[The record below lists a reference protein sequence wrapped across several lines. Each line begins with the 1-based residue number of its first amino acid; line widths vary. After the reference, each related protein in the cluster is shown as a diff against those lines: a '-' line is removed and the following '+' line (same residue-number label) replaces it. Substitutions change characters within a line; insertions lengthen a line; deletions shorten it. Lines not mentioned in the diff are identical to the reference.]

1 MNLLSIDPGTHESAY
16 VIFDGRL
23 PLRFGKVANW
33 NLLKMISDDVDFL
46 ACRQA
51 VIEMVG
57 HYGTG
62 MSVGKEIFETCVWI
76 GRFKQAWYSTLGEDV
91 NEIVDAEVVLRATV
105 KTCLCNSA
113 RAKDSNVRQ
122 AIIDRYGGIRE
133 LAIGR
138 KASPGPLYGFKADC
152 WQALAVGIT
161 WFEMQK
167 QQKAAS

>member
-1 MNLLSIDPGTHESAY
+1 MNLLAIDPGTTESAY

-76 GRFKQAWYSTLGEDV
+76 GRFKQAWYSTLGDDV

-105 KTCLCNSA
+105 KTHICGTVKAN
-113 RAKDSNVRQ
+113 DSNIR
-122 AIIDRYGGIRE
+122 AALIDRYGGKE
-133 LAIGR
+133 NAVGN
-138 KASPGPLYGFKADC
+138 KKTPGPLWGVSKDV
-152 WQALAVGIT
+152 WSALAIAVT

-167 QQKAAS
+167 QQKAAG